1 MTVRL
6 GIGIDREGALLGL
19 PDHLPPEFRELEFS
33 GEMLDSSPARRRVH
47 RFAPDRL
54 ALSVHDLVPPEL
66 ARLVPTQKL
75 ALQLE
80 FTKLF
85 RARCRRAAELKAQE
99 IGVSFD
105 LETAFGD
112 ARYAAELMRL
122 LRACWGILAEFR
134 LTLRFSLRLPPEPGK
149 PELSRFVEFRR
160 SCLCPAV
167 AFALELHP
175 LEPGMA
181 RLNKEALK
189 PLRFCNELWRLEFSM
204 AERRQVDFEAVNRVL
219 KESGE
224 LLPGPRRVILA
235 PAWLNGEER
244 QLKSLVNMAAPLL
257 GKQEAAI
264 PDEEEGGLLLC

>member
-1 MTVRL
+1 M
-6 GIGIDREGALLGL
+6 
-19 PDHLPPEFRELEFS
+19 
-33 GEMLDSSPARRRVH
+33 
-47 RFAPDRL
+47 
-54 ALSVHDLVPPEL
+54 
-66 ARLVPTQKL
+66 
-75 ALQLE
+75 
-80 FTKLF
+80 
-85 RARCRRAAELKAQE
+85 
-99 IGVSFD
+99 
-105 LETAFGD
+105 
-112 ARYAAELMRL
+112 
-122 LRACWGILAEFR
+122 
-134 LTLRFSLRLPPEPGK
+134 
-149 PELSRFVEFRR
+149 SRFVEFRR

-181 RLNKEALK
+181 RLNKETLK

-235 PAWLNGEER
+235 PAWFNGEER

-264 PDEEEGGLLLC
+264 PEEEEGGLLLC